1 MILGT
6 AANNSTINEIG
17 SLILVGAISERNI
30 AIPILRGT
38 AMHNAIN
45 DVTRVPAMYG
55 NAPKAS
61 LPSTGFHRSPVT
73 NSNPSFS
80 QINQESDI
88 NCPKINTIISKTNAP
103 AQVAVIL
110 KILSQ

>member
-30 AIPILRGT
+30 AIPRLRGT
-38 AMHNAIN
+38 AIHNAIN
-45 DVTRVPAMYG
+45 DVTNVPAMYG

-61 LPSTGFHRSPVT
+61 RPSTGFHLSPVT
-73 NSNPSFS
+73 NDNPSFS
-80 QINQESDI
+80 QINQESD
-88 NCPKINTIISKTNAP
+88 NN
-103 AQVAVIL
+103 
-110 KILSQ
+110 